1 METVVSAANRAV
13 QLMEQLAEGKGFK
26 RMIDNYPTPKEK
38 HLLP

>member
-13 QLMEQLAEGKGFK
+13 QLMEQLAEGKVLKG
-26 RMIDNYPTPKEK
+26 MIDNYPTPKEK